1 MIDHLQR
8 ELDDIEELM
17 KYRSYQ
23 PAIDKITEV
32 LEVRLIFWHRIWDP
46 SPFIKNN
53 LKLSCRFVSPIKFQL
68 LPSSKFH
75 GMQDCAN

>member
-32 LEVRLIFWHRIWDP
+32 LEVRLIFWHRIWAP
-46 SPFIKNN
+46 VRS
-53 LKLSCRFVSPIKFQL
+53 
-68 LPSSKFH
+68 
-75 GMQDCAN
+75 